1 MPRLIALTLLACS
14 GGLQP
19 RRVRVHQIRRHVQ
32 DETWIAEE
40 DRAQPSYLDTLTK
53 KMADSLLANSLEIQ
67 VPGPGAAREGDFFE
81 SQRRER
87 AAPAALRINADL
99 LHWRAKKEERRG
111 RIKEARRLW
120 QLCLQIRPDDGRTYI
135 ALARDLERRQRD
147 GEAALQLL
155 NEGLTQDPSNAY
167 VRQAYAC
174 LLYTSPS
181 PRDS

>member
-19 RRVRVHQIRRHVQ
+19 RRTHVNRIRRHVQ

-87 AAPAALRINADL
+87 AAPA
-99 LHWRAKKEERRG
+99 
-111 RIKEARRLW
+111 
-120 QLCLQIRPDDGRTYI
+120 
-135 ALARDLERRQRD
+135 
-147 GEAALQLL
+147 
-155 NEGLTQDPSNAY
+155 
-167 VRQAYAC
+167 C

-181 PRDS
+181 PRDQRGSRMPSSA

>member
-19 RRVRVHQIRRHVQ
+19 RRVHVNRIRRHVQ

-81 SQRRER
+81 SQRRE
-87 AAPAALRINADL
+87 
-99 LHWRAKKEERRG
+99 
-111 RIKEARRLW
+111 
-120 QLCLQIRPDDGRTYI
+120 
-135 ALARDLERRQRD
+135 
-147 GEAALQLL
+147 
-155 NEGLTQDPSNAY
+155 
-167 VRQAYAC
+167 
-174 LLYTSPS
+174 TSS
-181 PRDS
+181 SCCVKDQC

>member
-19 RRVRVHQIRRHVQ
+19 RRVHVNRIRRHVQ

-81 SQRRER
+81 SSVERRSTCCFKDQRR
-87 AAPAALRINADL
+87 LV
-99 LHWRAKKEERRG
+99 
-111 RIKEARRLW
+111 
-120 QLCLQIRPDDGRTYI
+120 
-135 ALARDLERRQRD
+135 ALAREEG
-147 GEAALQLL
+147 GEK
-155 NEGLTQDPSNAY
+155 
-167 VRQAYAC
+167 R
-174 LLYTSPS
+174 
-181 PRDS
+181 

>member
-19 RRVRVHQIRRHVQ
+19 RRTHVNRIRRHVQ

-81 SQRRER
+81 SQETR
-87 AAPAALRINADL
+87 AAHLPLKDQ
-99 LHWRAKKEERRG
+99 
-111 RIKEARRLW
+111 RRLV
-120 QLCLQIRPDDGRTYI
+120 
-135 ALARDLERRQRD
+135 ALAREEG
-147 GEAALQLL
+147 GE
-155 NEGLTQDPSNAY
+155 T
-167 VRQAYAC
+167 R
-174 LLYTSPS
+174 
-181 PRDS
+181 